1 METTSSL
8 KKTGSLTYSPEI
20 VKLRREKFKIIP
32 VKRKGGWVPEFHD
45 SAFMND
51 GSKFGVVVPVLPG
64 NILKEPLVLRDGV
77 DANGNPKYKKWS
89 PEDRQLLAS
98 ELALPSVDL
107 FNVYA
112 PKNFWR
118 GNTVNL
124 DRNGL
129 HLDCSK
135 VEEFI
140 QYLILVADSDRIS
153 PTWAERFDKGTY
165 KFAIVGEGQDIEEK
179 VTRVEDMKNAYK
191 AFGRMDSSVD
201 KMKDFLFVY
210 YLHKKEAKRP
220 PKNASVDWLKSEVQK
235 IIDGDLELFLEI
247 SNDSQ
252 YDTKLLI
259 TKAVDAGALKREK
272 HQYYIPGDE
281 KPIGTLV
288 ETIEFFDDDRNQEI
302 KMKMIHHVD
311 NIDKK

>member
-8 KKTGSLTYSPEI
+8 KYSLE
-20 VKLRREKFKIIP
+20 VLKLRREKFKIIP

-51 GSKFGVVVPVLPG
+51 GSKIGIVVPVLPG
-64 NILKEPLVLRDGV
+64 NILKEPLMV
-77 DANGNPKYKKWS
+77 NGKKF
-89 PEDRQLLAS
+89 PEEDRQMLAS
-98 ELALPSVDL
+98 ELGLPGTDL

-118 GNTVNL
+118 GNTVAL
-124 DRNGL
+124 DRNGI

-140 QYLILVADSDRIS
+140 NYLILASDSDRIS
-153 PTWAERFDKGTY
+153 PTWGERFDKGTY

-191 AFGRMDSSVD
+191 AFGRMDSSAD

-220 PKNASVDWLKSEVQK
+220 PKNATVDWLKSEVQK
-235 IIDGDLELFLEI
+235 VIDEDLTLFLEI
-247 SNDSQ
+247 SNDSH

-259 TKAVDAGALKREK
+259 TKSVDAGALKREK

-281 KPIGTLV
+281 KPIGTLTD
-288 ETIEFFDDDRNQEI
+288 TIEFLDDDRNQEV
-302 KMKMIHHVD
+302 KMKMIHHV
-311 NIDKK
+311 NNTDKK